1 MLRCSP
7 NSCPADMNIF
17 GHCPA
22 HDEFYLVVCNHC
34 SQVVKPQAFQK
45 HCGEPGWWGAPGM
58 AILPPQHP
66 LRYREGQGKAAVL
79 AQPRV
84 GGLTAVGPSAWA
96 NARLF
101 PHHPIPP
108 CPGRTPPRPP
118 QQAVC
123 PRHRRRQV
131 PRRHQRAAGSRR
143 DPQCSQGAAGEA
155 PRCPWASPA
164 PARAAGQGQQP
175 LVSART
181 GTLASSLPQGRSDT
195 PPPNSLPSLFVPVVN
210 LEKIPSI
217 PKPDGHGIKVPP
229 KAVPTNSKEPLGK
242 PATAAVLKEP
252 PVSAGV
258 GGDSAMPA
266 DGPGCKPESAPAPG
280 EKDAGA
286 SKPPPRSHKKLAR
299 ESPFPCRRRGG
310 GGRSVPH
317 GTGSRRDI
325 PVPLFRWLGLA
336 AG

>member
-1 MLRCSP
+1 
-7 NSCPADMNIF
+7 
-17 GHCPA
+17 
-22 HDEFYLVVCNHC
+22 
-34 SQVVKPQAFQK
+34 
-45 HCGEPGWWGAPGM
+45 M

-66 LRYREGQGKAAVL
+66 LQYREGQGKAAVL

-84 GGLTAVGPSAWA
+84 GGLTVVGPSAWA

-123 PRHRRRQV
+123 PRHCCRQV

-195 PPPNSLPSLFVPVVN
+195 PPTKFSPQLVRARGQPGEDPQHPQTGWARDQGAPQSCTHQLQGTPGETRHRRGAERAP
-210 LEKIPSI
+210 
-217 PKPDGHGIKVPP
+217 
-229 KAVPTNSKEPLGK
+229 
-242 PATAAVLKEP
+242 
-252 PVSAGV
+252 GV
-258 GGDSAMPA
+258 GRGRGGFGNARRWPRVQTGERA
-266 DGPGCKPESAPAPG
+266 CPGGEGCGRLQAAPQVPQ
-280 EKDAGA
+280 EAGA
-286 SKPPPRSHKKLAR
+286 
-299 ESPFPCRRRGG
+299 
-310 GGRSVPH
+310 
-317 GTGSRRDI
+317 
-325 PVPLFRWLGLA
+325 
-336 AG
+336 